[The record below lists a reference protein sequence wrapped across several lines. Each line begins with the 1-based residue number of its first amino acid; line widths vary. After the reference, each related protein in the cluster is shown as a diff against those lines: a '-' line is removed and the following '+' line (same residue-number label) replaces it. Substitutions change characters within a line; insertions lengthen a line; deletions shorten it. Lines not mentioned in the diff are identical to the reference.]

1 MEESNVTSCAT
12 GVLGRRLERV
22 SLQPFNISV
31 TFANKGHKELKNGLN
46 SSLQEDFLP
55 KTKIK

>member
-1 MEESNVTSCAT
+1 MEGSDVTSYAA

-31 TFANKGHKELKNGLN
+31 TFANNGHKELKNGLF

-55 KTKIK
+55 KPK